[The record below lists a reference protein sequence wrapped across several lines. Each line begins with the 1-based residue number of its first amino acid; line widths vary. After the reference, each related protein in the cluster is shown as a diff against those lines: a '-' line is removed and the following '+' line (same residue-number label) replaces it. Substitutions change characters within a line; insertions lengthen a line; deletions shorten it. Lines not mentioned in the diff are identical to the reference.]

1 MVPVFVENET
11 VSPAIIEVTFPEIYE
26 GESKADNYQSK

>member
-11 VSPAIIEVTFPEIYE
+11 VSPAIIEVTFPQQRKETNIKRY
-26 GESKADNYQSK
+26 KV